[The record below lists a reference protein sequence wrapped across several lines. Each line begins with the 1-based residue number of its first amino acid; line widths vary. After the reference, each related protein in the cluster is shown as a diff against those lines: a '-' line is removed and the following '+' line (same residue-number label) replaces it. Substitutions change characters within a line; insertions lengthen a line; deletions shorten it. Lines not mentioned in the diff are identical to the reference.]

1 MDIMKHQLPLRVGL
15 IGCGRIARAHLRGYQ
30 QLPYMFR
37 VVACCDMNRRAAEA
51 FAQQLPDAAIFTDYN
66 EMLDYVDLDAVDIT
80 LPHSEHANAIMAAV
94 RAQKHILVEKP
105 MTLNFREALQA
116 VNAAQ
121 KANVTLMVAQTKRY
135 SAIYQTMKSLL
146 TDGAV
151 GKPLYVR
158 SGVDSLL
165 SDLRPPGDWL
175 FKKSLAGG
183 GVVISNGVH
192 QIDLLRW
199 LIGEVKA
206 VYAVTKQS
214 PLNPTMDCEDIAS
227 CLMEFDDGT
236 VGDLACLYA
245 AKASPWSDAI
255 IWGEF
260 VLVYGTEGILH
271 NIGGELCL
279 ISGPQRTRQVFEGFS
294 DDPFRTELEHFGTCL
309 INGYEPLSSGRDNLH
324 TVAVIEAI
332 YRSAENQKRVTVE
345 EVCQGSCSSE
355 NL

>member
-1 MDIMKHQLPLRVGL
+1 MRYQLPLRVGL
-15 IGCGRIARAHLRGYQ
+15 IGCGRIAHAHLRGYQ
-30 QLPYMFR
+30 QLPHMFR
-37 VVACCDMNRRAAEA
+37 VIACCDMNRRVAEA
-51 FAQQLPDAAIFTDYN
+51 FARQLPDAAVFTDYS
-66 EMLDYVDLDAVDIT
+66 EMLDRVDLDAVDIT
-80 LPHSEHANAIMAAV
+80 LPHSEHFNAIMAAI
-94 RAQKHILVEKP
+94 RAQQHILVEKP
-105 MTLNFREALQA
+105 MTLNFLEALQV

-183 GVVISNGVH
+183 GVVLSNGVH
-192 QIDLLRW
+192 LIDLLRW

-214 PLNPTMDCEDIAS
+214 PLNPTMDCEDIAA
-227 CLMEFDDGT
+227 CLMEFDDGAI
-236 VGDLACLYA
+236 GDLACLYA

-255 IWGEF
+255 VWGEF

-271 NIGGELCL
+271 NIGGEICL
-279 ISGPQRTRQVFEGFS
+279 ISGPKRIRQVFRGFN

-309 INGYEPLSSGRDNLH
+309 INGCEPLSSGRDNLH
-324 TVAVIEAI
+324 TMAVIEAI
-332 YRSAENQKRVTVE
+332 YRSAGSQRRVTAD
-345 EVCQGSCSSE
+345 EVWQGLCP
-355 NL
+355 NDNR

>member
-1 MDIMKHQLPLRVGL
+1 MSYQLPLRIGL
-15 IGCGRIARAHLRGYQ
+15 IGCGRIARAHLRGYH
-30 QLPYMFR
+30 QLNHMFR
-37 VVACCDMNRRAAEA
+37 VIACCDINQEVAEA
-51 FAQQLPDAAIFTDYN
+51 LAQQLPDAVVFTDYN
-66 EMLDYVDLDAVDIT
+66 EMLDRVDLDAVDIT
-80 LPHSEHANAIMAAV
+80 LPHSEHANAIMAAA

-105 MTLNFREALQA
+105 MTLNFNEALQV

-183 GVVISNGVH
+183 GVVLGNGVH

-199 LIGEVKA
+199 LIGEMKA
-206 VYAVTKQS
+206 VYAVMRQS
-214 PLNPTMDCEDIAS
+214 PLNPTLECEDIAS
-227 CLMEFDDGT
+227 CLMEFDNDV

-245 AKASPWSDAI
+245 AKASPWNDAI
-255 IWGEF
+255 VWGEF

-271 NIGGELCL
+271 NIGEELCL
-279 ISGPQRTRQVFEGFS
+279 ISGPQRTRQVFGSFN
-294 DDPFRTELEHFGTCL
+294 DDPFRTELEHFGICL
-309 INGYEPLSSGRDNLH
+309 INGYEPISSGSDNLH
-324 TVAVIEAI
+324 TMAAIEAI
-332 YRSAENQKRVTVE
+332 YRSAEKQRRVTIE
-345 EVCQGSCSSE
+345 EVWQEICTNDNG
-355 NL
+355 